1 MKQAVVSVYFLTYLR
16 AGSFSGKRPRLEWF
30 ILKKGKAGLAP
41 LKNFNT
47 QHDFHDSKLTWTKN
61 ACIDLIICFDLYHQF
76 IILFVFKKQ
85 WDLYNCTRGPWTATL
100 ALIKVDGTK
109 LTNIFTRKKYS
120 KLVQFSGKRHSV
132 SVHLSKRL
140 QKGPFL

>member
-61 ACIDLIICFDLYHQF
+61 ACIDLIIVCFDLYHQF

-85 WDLYNCTRGPWTATL
+85 WDLYNCIL
-100 ALIKVDGTK
+100 AKIYREDLWPPLESRLLFNMDERDGS
-109 LTNIFTRKKYS
+109 I
-120 KLVQFSGKRHSV
+120 
-132 SVHLSKRL
+132 
-140 QKGPFL
+140 